1 LSYTQKKKL
10 NSTDMKNFLS
20 VFISF
25 FFTLKAK
32 LQILKFEFCQ
42 VNLG

>member
-1 LSYTQKKKL
+1 MMKK
-10 NSTDMKNFLS
+10 FCF

-25 FFTLKAK
+25 FFALKAR

-42 VNLG
+42 FNLG